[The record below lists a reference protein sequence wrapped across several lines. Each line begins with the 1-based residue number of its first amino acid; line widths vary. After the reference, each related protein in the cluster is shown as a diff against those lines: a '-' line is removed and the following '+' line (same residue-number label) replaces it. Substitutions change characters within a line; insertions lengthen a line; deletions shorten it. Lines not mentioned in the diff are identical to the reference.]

1 MKGVE
6 LAALCAILFITI
18 PLLMAW
24 CVLQYAK
31 THKFRIEPVDDV
43 ESGSI
48 DQTLPGYSQ
57 PPPDY
62 QSLPPPIYSEKPPS
76 YESIHKE
83 TKPFPIT
90 V

>member
-1 MKGVE
+1 MIKSESV
-6 LAALCAILFITI
+6 LIFALLLITVT
-18 PLLMAW
+18 LLMIMG
-24 CVLQYAK
+24 VREYAK
-31 THKFRIEPVDDV
+31 AHRIEPVDDV

-62 QSLPPPIYSEKPPS
+62 QDLPPPMYSEKPPS
-76 YESIHKE
+76 YESVYEQK
-83 TKPFPIT
+83 KPFSVI

>member
-1 MKGVE
+1 MIKSESV
-6 LAALCAILFITI
+6 LIFALLLITVI
-18 PLLMAW
+18 LLMVVGV
-24 CVLQYAK
+24 CEYAK
-31 THKFRIEPVDDV
+31 THRIEPVDDV

-62 QSLPPPIYSEKPPS
+62 QDLPPPMYSEKPPS
-76 YESIHKE
+76 YESVYEQK
-83 TKPFPIT
+83 KPFSVI